1 MYDDVESDF
10 WKEIFV
16 HLQHK
21 NMVRSGAERLL
32 LGDVSEVFQKFS
44 LAHPELQPQSQVS
57 GSSASWE
64 IFITSTIKLRLF
76 IQSGIKA
83 SLLQK
88 KGTDFVKIA
97 DAKFPYNPFP
107 EISELL
113 SNRNSYE
120 REIFRLKEADE
131 KSERKNKLAAEFIKA
146 YAAEKFANRVSS
158 WNLEEKKD
166 GFLLHVLLPAGN
178 EQKIELTAKDFTQ
191 KIDTV
196 L

>member
-21 NMVRSGAERLL
+21 NMVRSGAEQLL

-88 KGTDFVKIA
+88 KGADFVKIA

-131 KSERKNKLAAEFIKA
+131 KSERKNKLSAEFIKA

-158 WNLEEKKD
+158 WNLEEKK
-166 GFLLHVLLPAGN
+166 GSFVLHVLPATGD
-178 EQKIELTAKDFTQ
+178 EQMIELTAEDFSQ
-191 KIDTV
+191 KIDSV